1 MITRAL
7 VLAAGMGTRLR
18 GQWDEQPKGL
28 LPVDGISLIARSVAH
43 LKVMGIRDIV
53 LVTGHLASRY
63 EERAA
68 ELGGLRCVHNADYAR
83 AGSFFSLCVGAAA
96 LPGPFLLLE
105 SDLLYEPAALDALLS
120 HPHPDLVLV
129 GQSPMHDKVFVAAS
143 PEGRLTG
150 LSKRPENAPGACGEF
165 VGITKI
171 SSELAARL
179 LAMHDPDRAGW
190 DYETALVHA
199 AATTDVRVLA
209 RPDIA
214 WCEIDDGLHWSR
226 AMDLVWPAIQR
237 KSRHAHQ
244 A

>member
-1 MITRAL
+1 MISRAL
-7 VLAAGMGTRLR
+7 ILAAGLGTRLR
-18 GQWDEQPKGL
+18 GQWAEQPKGL
-28 LPVDGISLIARSVAH
+28 LPVDGISLVARSVAH
-43 LKVMGIRDIV
+43 LQAAGLHDIV
-53 LVTGHLASRY
+53 LVTGHLASCY
-63 EERAA
+63 EKWASD
-68 ELGGLRCVHNADYAR
+68 LDGLRCVHNPDYAHT
-83 AGSFFSLCVGAAA
+83 GSFFSLCVGAAA
-96 LPGPFLLLE
+96 MPGPFLLLE
-105 SDLLYEPAALDALLS
+105 SDLLYEPATLDALLS

-150 LSKRPENAPGACGEF
+150 LSKHPEAAPGACGEF

-171 SSELAARL
+171 SADLATRM
-179 LAMHDPDRAGW
+179 LALHKPDRAGW
-190 DYETALVHA
+190 DYETALVHT

-209 RPDIA
+209 RPDLA
-214 WCEIDDGLHWSR
+214 WCEIDDDLHWSR